1 MTIYDI
7 NESIAALIDPE
18 TGEITNFEALD
29 ALTMAREEKIRQIDR
44 ARRNHL
50 AEAAAIAEEVNR
62 LKERQEA
69 AEKRAESCKQL
80 LDYALGGEGYKDGTV
95 TMYYRETEAVV
106 VAEGAT
112 LPEEFLRYSKPTVN
126 KTALGEALRGGTAIP
141 GASIEKRR
149 NLIIK

>member
-7 NESIAALIDPE
+7 DQQIADLIDPE
-18 TGEITNFEALD
+18 TGEVTDYAALD
-29 ALTMAREEKIRQIDR
+29 ALTMAREDKIRQIDR

-50 AEAAAIAEEVNR
+50 AEAFAIAEEVNR

-69 AEKRAESCKQL
+69 AEKRAESCRKL
-80 LDYALGGEGYKDGTV
+80 LEYALGGESYKDGTV

-112 LPEEFLRYSKPTVN
+112 LPEEFLRYGKPTVN
-126 KTALGEALRGGTAIP
+126 KTALGEALRGGVSVP
-141 GASIEKRR
+141 GATIEKRR
-149 NLIIK
+149 SLIIK

>member
-7 NESIAALIDPE
+7 DQQIADLIDPE
-18 TGEITNFEALD
+18 TGEVTNYAALD
-29 ALTMAREEKIRQIDR
+29 ALTMAREDKIKQIDH

-50 AEAAAIAEEVNR
+50 AEASAIAEEVNR

-69 AEKRAESCKQL
+69 AEKRAESCRKL
-80 LDYALGGEGYKDGTV
+80 LEYALGGEGYKDGTV

-112 LPEEFLRYSKPTVN
+112 LPEEYLRYGKPTVN
-126 KTALGEALRGGTAIP
+126 KTALGEALRGGTTIP
-141 GASIEKRR
+141 GATIEKRR
-149 NLIIK
+149 SLIIK

>member
-7 NESIAALIDPE
+7 DQQIADLIDPE
-18 TGEITNFEALD
+18 TGEVTDYAALD
-29 ALTMAREEKIRQIDR
+29 ALTMAREDKIKQIDR

-50 AEAAAIAEEVNR
+50 AEASAIAEEVNR

-69 AEKRAESCKQL
+69 AEKRAESCRRL
-80 LDYALGGEGYKDGTV
+80 LEYALGGEGYKDGTV

-112 LPEEFLRYSKPTVN
+112 LPEEYLRYGKPTVN
-126 KTALGEALRGGTAIP
+126 KTALGEALRGGVSVP
-141 GASIEKRR
+141 GATIEKRR
-149 NLIIK
+149 SLIIK

>member
-7 NESIAALIDPE
+7 DQQIADLIDPE
-18 TGEITNFEALD
+18 TGEVTDYAALD
-29 ALTMAREEKIRQIDR
+29 ALTMAREDKIRQIDR

-50 AEAAAIAEEVNR
+50 AEASAIAEEVNR

-69 AEKRAESCKQL
+69 AEKRAESCRKL
-80 LDYALGGEGYKDGTV
+80 LEYALGGESYKDGTV

-112 LPEEFLRYSKPTVN
+112 LPEEYLRYGKPTVN
-126 KTALGEALRGGTAIP
+126 KTALGEALRGGVSVP
-141 GASIEKRR
+141 GATIEKRR
-149 NLIIK
+149 SLIIK

>member
-7 NESIAALIDPE
+7 DQQIADLIDPE
-18 TGEITNFEALD
+18 TGEVTDYAALD
-29 ALTMAREEKIRQIDR
+29 ALTMAREDKIRQIDR

-50 AEAAAIAEEVNR
+50 AEASAISEAVNR

-69 AEKRAESCKQL
+69 AEKRAESCRKL
-80 LDYALGGEGYKDGTV
+80 LEYALCGEGYKDGTV

-112 LPEEFLRYSKPTVN
+112 LPEEFLRYGKPTVN
-126 KTALGEALRGGTAIP
+126 KTALGEALRGGVSVP
-141 GASIEKRR
+141 GATIEKRR
-149 NLIIK
+149 YLIIK

>member
-7 NESIAALIDPE
+7 DQQIADLIDPD
-18 TGEITNFEALD
+18 TGEVTDYAALD
-29 ALTMAREEKIRQIDR
+29 ALTMAREDKIKQIDR

-50 AEAAAIAEEVNR
+50 AEASAIAEEVNR

-69 AEKRAESCKQL
+69 AEKRAESCKRL
-80 LDYALGGEGYKDGTV
+80 LEYALGGEGYKDGTV

-112 LPEEFLRYSKPTVN
+112 LPEEYLRYGKPTVN
-126 KTALGEALRGGTAIP
+126 KTALGEALRGGTTIP
-141 GASIEKRR
+141 GATIEKRR
-149 NLIIK
+149 SLIIK